1 MPLERDDKPSTDGS
15 MESDAELPVPQNP
28 GTTQLTTRVGKD
40 PVEIDV
46 NALRQLV
53 DTVKSKLK
61 P

>member
-1 MPLERDDKPSTDGS
+1 MTLERDDKASTDES
-15 MESDAELPVPQNP
+15 MESDAELPNPQNP
-28 GTTQLTTRVGKD
+28 GIAQLTTRVGKN
-40 PVEIDV
+40 PIEIDV